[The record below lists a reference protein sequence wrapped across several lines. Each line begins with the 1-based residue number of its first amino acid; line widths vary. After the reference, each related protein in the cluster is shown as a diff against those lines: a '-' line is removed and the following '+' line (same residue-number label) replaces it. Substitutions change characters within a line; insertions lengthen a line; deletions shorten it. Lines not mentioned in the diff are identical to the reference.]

1 MALETGDGAG
11 PLMNFK
17 SKKPDSRN
25 RVPLNLASMIDV
37 VFLLLIFFLFS
48 SIITPSES
56 QLTPN
61 IQTQQVSSAS
71 RSTDFSPQVLSVE
84 IIDGKPGYRIGSR
97 VIATRSELLELL
109 RELPHELG
117 VFVRVS
123 DSVPVGFA
131 VGAIQCCRDAGFEK
145 VTYVPESK

>member
-1 MALETGDGAG
+1 MKFQPKQSDG
-11 PLMNFK
+11 
-17 SKKPDSRN
+17 RN
-25 RVPLNLASMIDV
+25 RVQLNLASMIDV

-61 IQTQQVSSAS
+61 IQTQSVNSAS
-71 RSTDFSPQVLSVE
+71 RSTDFSPQVVSVE
-84 IIDGKPGYRIGSR
+84 MIDGKPGFRIGSR
-97 VIATRSELLELL
+97 VINQRSELLALL
-109 RELPHELG
+109 KDLPHELG
-117 VFVRVS
+117 VFVRVQ
-123 DSVPVGFA
+123 DAVPIGFA